1 MQIFVSNYSCNN
13 PLQMNCRSVLRCGL
27 GEKNASSSIAGFQV
41 SDSGLRGVVFLILGV
56 GG

>member
-41 SDSGLRGVVFLILGV
+41 SDSGLRGVIFLILGV